1 MAEVLI
7 EGAEYT
13 RCEIWLTRRYEMV
26 TRLED
31 FLRRRSKIE
40 LVTRPEDLKQA
51 EGLREACEI
60 FFEADAEKRLA
71 EYYELKDNDPSR
83 KTLLARAS

>member
-40 LVTRPEDLKQA
+40 LVTRPEDLKA
-51 EGLREACEI
+51 AAGLREACEI
-60 FFEADAEKRLA
+60 FFEENADERLA
-71 EYYELKDNDPSR
+71 EYFQLKEDDPSR
-83 KTLLARAS
+83 KTLLAQAS

>member
-13 RCEIWLTRRYEMV
+13 RCEIRQIRRYEMV

-40 LVTRPEDLKQA
+40 LVTRPEDLKNPS
-51 EGLREACEI
+51 LREACEI
-60 FFEADAEKRLA
+60 FFEENAE
-71 EYYELKDNDPSR
+71 
-83 KTLLARAS
+83 

>member
-40 LVTRPEDLKQA
+40 LVTRPEDLKKA
-51 EGLREACEI
+51 DGLREACEI
-60 FFEADAEKRLA
+60 FFEENAAQRLQ
-71 EYYELKDNDPSR
+71 EYFQLKDNDPSL
-83 KTLLARAS
+83 KTRLAKAS